1 MTETNEQLF
10 LRVVEAG
17 SLKAAAEQ
25 IGADP
30 SAVSRKVSAL
40 EARLGVKLLERST
53 KRSTPTEVGQDYYD
67 GMRRLIDEQAA
78 LEAHVSGL
86 VDTPSGRLSVTA
98 PVDFGAKFV
107 APVLAALQDETP
119 DLTIDLRL
127 GSAFSDLIGQ
137 GLDVAIRIGRL
148 QDSSLIG
155 KRLGVVPRVLVASPA
170 YLASR
175 PPIETAKD
183 LEAHDFVHYRPGDRQ
198 VEITLE
204 KDGTPETI
212 TASGRFSANSVA
224 AIRALVV
231 AGRGIHKG
239 PVWAFEDEL
248 RSGTVVPVLPDYAIA
263 AYPVHA
269 LYTPSAFVPAKIR
282 RFIDLAAEAFRAS
295 GSLEA

>member
-1 MTETNEQLF
+1 MADTNEQLF

-30 SAVSRKVSAL
+30 SAVSRRISAL

-53 KRSTPTEVGQDYYD
+53 KRSTPTEAGQDYYD
-67 GMRRLIDEQAA
+67 GMRRLVDEQTA
-78 LEAHVSGL
+78 LEAHVTGL
-86 VDTPSGRLSVTA
+86 VDKPTGRLSVTA

-107 APVLAALQDETP
+107 APVLAALQDEAP

-127 GSAFSDLIGQ
+127 GSAFSDLVGQ

-148 QDSSLIG
+148 EDSSLISR
-155 KRLGVVPRVLVASPA
+155 RLGVVPRVLVAAPS
-170 YLASR
+170 YLEAR
-175 PPIETAKD
+175 DPIVTAKD
-183 LEAHDFVHYRPGDRQ
+183 LEAHDFIHYRPGDRQ

-204 KDGTPETI
+204 KDGELETV
-212 TASGRFSANSVA
+212 TAHGHFSANSVT

-248 RSGTVVPVLPDYAIA
+248 RDGLVVPVLSDYAIA

-269 LYTPSAFVPAKIR
+269 LYAPSAFVPAKIR
-282 RFIDLAAEAFRAS
+282 RFIDLSAEAFKAS
-295 GSLEA
+295 GSLQ

>member
-1 MTETNEQLF
+1 MADTNEQLF

-25 IGADP
+25 IGSDP
-30 SAVSRKVSAL
+30 SAVSRRISAL

-53 KRSTPTEVGQDYYD
+53 KRSTPTEAGQDYYD
-67 GMRRLIDEQAA
+67 GMRRIVDEQMA
-78 LEAHVSGL
+78 LEAHVTGL
-86 VDTPSGRLSVTA
+86 VDKPTGRLSVTA

-107 APVLAALQDETP
+107 APVLAKLQDEAP

-137 GLDVAIRIGRL
+137 GLDVAIRIGQL
-148 QDSSLIG
+148 EDSSLIA
-155 KRLGVVPRVLVASPA
+155 KRLAFVPRVLVAAPS
-170 YLASR
+170 YLER
-175 PPIETAKD
+175 YDPIETARD
-183 LEAHDFVHYRPGDRQ
+183 LERYDFIHYRPGDRQ
-198 VEITLE
+198 VELTLE
-204 KDGTPETI
+204 KDGALETI
-212 TASGRFSANSVA
+212 TAHGHFSANSVS

-248 RSGTVVPVLPDYAIA
+248 RNGAVVPVLPDWCIA

-269 LYTPSAFVPAKIR
+269 LYAPSAFVPAKIR
-282 RFIDLAAEAFRAS
+282 RFIDLSAETFKAS
-295 GSLEA
+295 GSLQ

>member
-1 MTETNEQLF
+1 MADTNEQLF

-25 IGADP
+25 IGSDP
-30 SAVSRKVSAL
+30 SAVSRRISAL

-53 KRSTPTEVGQDYYD
+53 KRSTPTEAGQNYYD
-67 GMRRLIDEQAA
+67 GMRRIVDEQTA
-78 LEAHVSGL
+78 LEADVTGL
-86 VDTPSGRLSVTA
+86 VDQPSGRLRVTA

-107 APVLAALQDETP
+107 APILARLQDEAP

-148 QDSSLIG
+148 EDSSLIA
-155 KRLGVVPRVLVASPA
+155 KRLAFVPRVLVVAPS
-170 YLASR
+170 YLER
-175 PPIETAKD
+175 HDPITTARD
-183 LEAHDFVHYRPGDRQ
+183 LEAHDFIHYRPGDRQ

-204 KDGTPETI
+204 KDGKPETI
-212 TASGRFSANSVA
+212 TAHGHFSANSVS

-248 RSGTVVPVLPDYAIA
+248 RNGSVVPILPDWSIA

-269 LYTPSAFVPAKIR
+269 LYAPSVFVPAKIR
-282 RFIDLAAEAFRAS
+282 RFIDLAAETFKAS
-295 GSLEA
+295 GSLQ

>member
-1 MTETNEQLF
+1 MAETNEQLF

-25 IGADP
+25 IGSDP
-30 SAVSRKVSAL
+30 SAVSRRISSL

-53 KRSTPTEVGQDYYD
+53 KRSTPTEAGQNYYD
-67 GMRRLIDEQAA
+67 GMRRIIDEQTA
-78 LEAHVSGL
+78 LEAHVTGL
-86 VDTPSGRLSVTA
+86 VDKPAGRLSVTA

-107 APVLAALQDETP
+107 APVLAKLQDEAP

-148 QDSSLIG
+148 EDSSLIA
-155 KRLGVVPRVLVASPA
+155 KRLAFVPRVLVAALA
-170 YLASR
+170 YLER
-175 PPIETAKD
+175 YDPIQTARD
-183 LEAHDFVHYRPGDRQ
+183 LERHDFIHYRPGDRQ
-198 VEITLE
+198 VELTLE
-204 KDGTPETI
+204 KGGARETI
-212 TASGRFSANSVA
+212 TAHGHFSANSVS

-248 RSGTVVPVLPDYAIA
+248 ANGTVVPVLPDWSIA

-269 LYTPSAFVPAKIR
+269 LYAPSAFVPAKIR
-282 RFIDLAAEAFRAS
+282 RFIDLSAESFKAS
-295 GSLEA
+295 GSLQ